1 MLKTLSKELTN
12 MTPYYETLSKMNEWK
27 RQKTSNKADSKLLMS
42 TKMVNFLVTTLGTC
56 DFVVHTRCFVTLL
69 QERPVT

>member
-1 MLKTLSKELTN
+1 

-27 RQKTSNKADSKLLMS
+27 RQKTSNKADSKLLVT
-42 TKMVNFLVTTLGTC
+42 TKIENFLVTALGTC
-56 DFVVHTRCFVTLL
+56 GSVVHTRCFVTLL

>member
-1 MLKTLSKELTN
+1 
-12 MTPYYETLSKMNEWK
+12 MTPYYETLSKINEQK

-42 TKMVNFLVTTLGTC
+42 TKMVDFLVTALGTC